1 MTPNQVFVVFMIAV
15 LLFIAMMIYLVF
27 RSQKNRVECWQLIAS
42 RNRDGQERADI
53 DKVGKVV
60 ALFVLTGVTIYYV
73 AVSNGLDGN
82 ILLLLGMFLTYAGGI
97 AAYAARLRAGSPPPE
112 KGQPS

>member
-1 MTPNQVFVVFMIAV
+1 MTSNQIFVVFMIAV
-15 LLFIAMMIYLVF
+15 VLFIATMIYLVF
-27 RSQKNRVECWQLIAS
+27 RSQKNSVECWQLIAS

-73 AVSNGLDGN
+73 AVSDHLDGN

-97 AAYAARLRAGSPPPE
+97 AAYAARLRSAA
-112 KGQPS
+112 PSHEASKP